1 MRYRQINQS
10 YNRRTTFSGS
20 GGFFVAARSTFP
32 RMTSQKPRLWIVSVL
47 PTAREF
53 ELFFCSRPEGH
64 SRGLN
69 LVMIDATDGEVF
81 HHTATA
87 AMLENLPQIAPLA
100 TP

>member
-1 MRYRQINQS
+1 M
-10 YNRRTTFSGS
+10 
-20 GGFFVAARSTFP
+20 
-32 RMTSQKPRLWIVSVL
+32 L

-53 ELFFCSRPEGH
+53 ELFFCCRPEGH
-64 SRGLN
+64 SRRLN